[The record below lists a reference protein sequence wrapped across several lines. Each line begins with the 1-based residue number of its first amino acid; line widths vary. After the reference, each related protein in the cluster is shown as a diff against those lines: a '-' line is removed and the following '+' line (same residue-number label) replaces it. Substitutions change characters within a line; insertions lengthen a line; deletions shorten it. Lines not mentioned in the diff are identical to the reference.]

1 VIVVADGMSACRAVI
16 ERLFLEAPN
25 VKRYDTHFVF
35 EPVKVGLGIP
45 LRSARRGRE

>member
-1 VIVVADGMSACRAVI
+1 MSGCRAVI

-25 VKRYDTHFVF
+25 VKRYDTDFVF

-45 LRSARRGRE
+45 LRPARPGRE